1 MGCANCKKATDATSP
16 TQLPPMI
23 IANSKFLQKHKDL
36 ASLKKEIEKH
46 GPEYLNM
53 FMEDE

>member
-1 MGCANCKKATDATSP
+1 MGCANCKKAIDAKSP
-16 TQLPPMI
+16 TQIPPMI
-23 IANSKFLQKHKDL
+23 ISNQKFLEKHKDL

-53 FMEDE
+53 FME